1 MSIQCEKVNNSLNVP
16 ICVCGLAGS
25 GKSTLAKRL
34 AQNYQLIYLSGGDA
48 LKALA
53 EQEGYHPLIEG
64 WWESADGI
72 RFLEHRRKYP
82 RFDRKVDNIL
92 LERAQ
97 QGGVVLDSRTMP
109 WLLKTGFKIWLDAS
123 REKRAERIAERDGT
137 TVKKALKALAKKEKQ
152 TIFIYKKL
160 YGFNLGDDFSPFH
173 VILDTDYLNANEVF
187 QVFCK
192 VIDNLLFT
200 QNNGD

>member
-1 MSIQCEKVNNSLNVP
+1 MIIQCKKENKGWNVP
-16 ICVCGLAGS
+16 ICICGLAGS

-34 AQNYQLIYLSGGDA
+34 AQNYGLSYLSGGDA
-48 LKALA
+48 LKELA
-53 EQEGYHPLIEG
+53 EEEGYKPLIDG
-64 WWESADGI
+64 WWESVEGI

-82 RFDRKVDNIL
+82 QFDRKVDNML

-97 QGGVVLDSRTMP
+97 HGAVVLDSRTMP

-152 TIFIYKKL
+152 TILIYKQL
-160 YGFNLGDDFSPFH
+160 YGFNLGDDFSPFQ
-173 VILDTDYLNANEVF
+173 VILDTDYLDADEVF
-187 QVFCK
+187 QILCK
-192 VIDNLLFT
+192 LIDNLTLNT
-200 QNNGD
+200 KK